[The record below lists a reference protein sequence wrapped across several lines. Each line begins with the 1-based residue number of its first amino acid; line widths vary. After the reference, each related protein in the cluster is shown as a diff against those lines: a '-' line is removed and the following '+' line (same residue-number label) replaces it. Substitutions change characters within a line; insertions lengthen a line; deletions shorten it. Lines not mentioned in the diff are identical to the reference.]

1 MSSPAY
7 SSTDDTDLQ
16 AVERIYERLS
26 ITSNETLSSVLSKLL
41 PSLLPLM
48 NREPLRPA
56 ILKILSNVTKRV
68 KLLGTKLPCS
78 DLIKLVHSDLKPF
91 ACNFAIVM
99 VDISLLNETD
109 ESRVDCA
116 VSLVE
121 TILRNNADAFFS
133 PLENA
138 LVSYSSFLVD
148 ELAEVLL
155 RHADHTPAQHILCD
169 WLLDV
174 TLFQEKSIVSQS
186 STSSIITPGISSRR
200 LARLREK
207 NESQVKLKPSVVKTK
222 LIAHL
227 HSKFIY
233 VRKQL
238 NLNSSCDMIMLMGS
252 SFIRPQYLY
261 F

>member
-1 MSSPAY
+1 MSS
-7 SSTDDTDLQ
+7 STSAATDNTDLQ

-26 ITSNETLSSVLSKLL
+26 ITSNETLSSVLTKLL

-48 NREPLRPA
+48 NREPLRPV

-121 TILRNNADAFFS
+121 TILRGTADVSFS

-148 ELAEVLL
+148 ELAQVLL
-155 RHADHTPAQHILCD
+155 RHCDHTPATHILCD
-169 WLLDV
+169 WFLDV
-174 TLFQEKSIVSQS
+174 ALYQEKNIASQS
-186 STSSIITPGISSRR
+186 SVNSIITPGISSRR

-207 NESQVKLKPSVVKTK
+207 NDSQVKLKPSIVKKK

-238 NLNSSCDMIMLMGS
+238 NLYSSRDMIMFLLNS
-252 SFIRPQYLY
+252 I
-261 F
+261 